1 MPCVLH
7 TRRSSLVGLEDL
19 WGCHLQL
26 RAEYPVPEPTAN
38 TKAILVIGEVV
49 LEVVLLQLPP
59 ISRQSAVVQEVVCH
73 IVAHIP
79 KYTAAVC
86 DQCSVP
92 VVEED
97 EVGEPPERCCKG
109 HKERRWHD
117 ETIFVHW
124 KVMMNTVE
132 DEVQRDAHTIVGEVA
147 GAS

>member
-1 MPCVLH
+1 MPCVLYIL
-7 TRRSSLVGLEDL
+7 RGSLVGLEHL

-59 ISRQSAVVQEVVCH
+59 VSRQSAVVQEVVCH

-79 KYTAAVC
+79 KYTTAVC
-86 DQCSVP
+86 DQRSIP
-92 VVEED
+92 VVEKD

-109 HKERRWHD
+109 HEECRRHD
-117 ETIFVHW
+117 ETILVHW
-124 KVMMNTVE
+124 KVMVDTVE
-132 DEVQRDAHTIVGEVA
+132 DEVQCNAHTIIGEVA
-147 GAS
+147 ETS